1 VENLSKEYDYLL
13 SMPLWNLSYEKV
25 EDIKEK
31 RKKKQLEYDKLEKTA
46 INDIWVEDIDRFLAE
61 LEKVEEQEKIDR
73 KKED

>member
-1 VENLSKEYDYLL
+1 ML